1 MSTSEGLIMEKELI
15 ERRSEPRS
23 LKDEYYGVNFSIDES
38 PSVYQFLI
46 WDTSS
51 KGRSLL
57 VREDSDVLEHLRIG
71 QVLNMKYYR
80 KDPAKPV
87 EFLKTEIRHIS
98 RDVDGRF
105 KGHFLVGVE
114 ILEGHN
120 IDEKRPGH
128 RRFA

>member
-1 MSTSEGLIMEKELI
+1 MEEELI

-23 LKDEYYGVNFSIDES
+23 LMDEYYSVNFSIEET

-57 VREDSDVLEHLRIG
+57 VKEDSDVLKYLRIG

-98 RDVDGRF
+98 KDDDGRF

-114 ILEGHN
+114 ILEGHS
-120 IDEKRPGH
+120 IEQQESH
-128 RRFA
+128 